1 MTTEIVCPFCHFSKK
16 FPEKKIPVSAKWAIC
31 PRCNQK
37 FEISP
42 LDKET
47 RPFVEEKGLNKG
59 PHEAG
64 QESGEEPI
72 RNGAPWE
79 NRSETGFAKGT
90 YRTFKE
96 VLFSPTT
103 FFRGLTF
110 KNGIREPLAFGL
122 LIGAVGNMF
131 GIFWPVLMMS
141 GGLFPF
147 GDAILGHLTVGLI
160 FLVMVVAIPVCVTLS
175 MFIYSAILHLL
186 LMIVRGGKNRFEA
199 TFRVVAY
206 SQAAQA
212 WDLIP
217 VVGSWIGGTWQLIV
231 QVIGLREM
239 HNISYLRVFMAFLLP
254 VGILFLLT
262 MMALVPLLIYLG

>member
-1 MTTEIVCPFCHFSKK
+1 MTTEIACPFCHFSKK
-16 FPEKKIPVSAKWAIC
+16 IPEKKIPVSAKWAIC

-37 FEISP
+37 FEISL
-42 LDKET
+42 LDKEI
-47 RPFVEEKGLNKG
+47 RPFVEEESVNRG

-79 NRSETGFAKGT
+79 NRSETGFAKGI

-96 VLFSPTT
+96 ALFSPAT

-110 KNGIREPLAFGL
+110 NGGIGEPLAFGL

-131 GIFWPVLMMS
+131 GVFWSVLLMS
-141 GGLFPF
+141 GGLLPF
-147 GDAILGHLTVGLI
+147 GEAIFGHLTVGLI
-160 FLVMVVAIPVCVTLS
+160 FLVMVVAVPVSVTLS
-175 MFIYSAILHLL
+175 LIIYSGILHLL
-186 LMIVRGGKNRFEA
+186 LLIVGGGKNRFEA

-212 WDLIP
+212 LDLIP
-217 VVGSWIGGTWQLIV
+217 VVGSWIGGIWQLII
-231 QVIGLREM
+231 QVIGLREI
-239 HNISYLRVFMAFLLP
+239 HNISYLKVFMAFLLP
-254 VGILFLLT
+254 VGIIFLLM

>member
-16 FPEKKIPVSAKWAIC
+16 IPEKKIPVSAKWAIC

-37 FEISP
+37 FGIS
-42 LDKET
+42 LS
-47 RPFVEEKGLNKG
+47 NKG
-59 PHEAG
+59 PRPAVEEEKLNRDPHEAD
-64 QESGEEPI
+64 QEPGEEPLG
-72 RNGAPWE
+72 NGAPWE
-79 NRSETGFAKGT
+79 NRSGTGFAQGI
-90 YRTFKE
+90 YLTFKE
-96 VLFSPTT
+96 TLFSPSA

-110 KNGIREPLAFGL
+110 NGGIRDPLAFGL
-122 LIGAVGNMF
+122 LIGAAGNMF
-131 GIFWPVLMMS
+131 GIFWSVLMMS

-147 GDAILGHLTVGLI
+147 GETIFSHLTVGLI
-160 FLVMVVAIPVCVTLS
+160 FLVMVVAVPVCVTLS
-175 MFIYSAILHLL
+175 MFIYSGILHLL
-186 LMIVRGGKNRFEA
+186 LLIVGGGKNRFEA

-217 VVGSWIGGTWQLIV
+217 VVGSWIGGVWQLII

-254 VGILFLLT
+254 IGIIFLLT
-262 MMALVPLLIYLG
+262 MMALVLLLIYLG

>member
-1 MTTEIVCPFCHFSKK
+1 
-16 FPEKKIPVSAKWAIC
+16 
-31 PRCNQK
+31 
-37 FEISP
+37 
-42 LDKET
+42 
-47 RPFVEEKGLNKG
+47 
-59 PHEAG
+59 
-64 QESGEEPI
+64 
-72 RNGAPWE
+72 
-79 NRSETGFAKGT
+79 
-90 YRTFKE
+90 
-96 VLFSPTT
+96 
-103 FFRGLTF
+103 
-110 KNGIREPLAFGL
+110 
-122 LIGAVGNMF
+122 
-131 GIFWPVLMMS
+131 MS

-217 VVGSWIGGTWQLIV
+217 VVGSWIGGIWQLIV